1 MMIHTYQF
9 KMKTD
14 DAIKNKDLSNIL
26 IDIIKETMRSE
37 VSIVIK
43 QMLVEFL
50 GSNKEDSSV
59 MDKVQDP
66 SKKISNV

>member
-1 MMIHTYQF
+1 
-9 KMKTD
+9 MKTD